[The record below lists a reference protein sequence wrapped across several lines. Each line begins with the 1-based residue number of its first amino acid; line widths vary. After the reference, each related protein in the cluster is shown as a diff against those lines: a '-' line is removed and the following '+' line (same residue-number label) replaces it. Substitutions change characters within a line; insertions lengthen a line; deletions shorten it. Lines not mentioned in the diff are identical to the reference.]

1 VSFKDEEGQ
10 AWWVATKRIWTI
22 NYEGKYV
29 KTQPVD
35 KMLDRRIE
43 ELGEEE
49 ILIRLAKLSPTA
61 IDMLLEFN
69 TADFLTV
76 TRCEELGFIPST
88 IYKTM
93 NNLKKCGF
101 LSKVDI
107 STWRLNL

>member
-10 AWWVATKRIWTI
+10 AWWVATKRTWTI
-22 NYEGKYV
+22 NYDGNYV

-49 ILIRLAKLSPTA
+49 VLVRLVNLSPMA
-61 IDMLLEFN
+61 LDMLLEFN
-69 TADFLTV
+69 NADFLTV
-76 TRCEELGFIPST
+76 TRCEELGFISST

-93 NNLKKCGF
+93 DKLKKCGF
-101 LSKVDI
+101 LSRVDT